1 MGNVKMAIPKTVR
14 VIPDLPAVS
23 KEFDYLIPDDW
34 IETGLASRLRIGSM
48 VRVQLGHRSIGA
60 WVSEINPES
69 DHGVELQPLKKLSSE
84 GPLEEVVDLVRWAAK
99 RWHGPVSRLLKTSSP
114 PKMVK
119 TIPPTRL
126 ARPMSISQN
135 EVVSDAFGS
144 NPAVVRL
151 PPNGDRWPF
160 IRQAVSMGNAL
171 ILLPSVAEVNIVA
184 NRLKRL
190 GVYVGVYNKDWS
202 VGLSGGT
209 IVGSRSAAFA
219 SVKDLGA
226 ILMIDEHDEVFQE
239 ESSPTWHA
247 RDVLLE
253 RSRRED
259 IPCVFVTPIP
269 TPEIRHQVRVISVD
283 QDSEKQG
290 WSKIQVVDPR
300 EDSSAIGGLWPRMT
314 VDALK
319 KAERPVVVLNR
330 TGRSRLLAC
339 GECGDLVTCTECG
352 GAMHQPSQN
361 LLECARYGHSRPV
374 LCSACLSTHMKNLRL
389 GVTRAVEELE
399 ALLNES
405 VTEVT
410 KATTTLDFQKSR
422 IYLGTEAVLHR
433 IDWADLVVFAD
444 FDQELLAKRYRG
456 EEQAMAQLVR
466 AIRLVNTHGDDTGNV
481 IVQSRQPSHGLF
493 RMVSSGDIEAWCR
506 RESNR
511 RELIKYPP
519 FGHLASISG
528 PGSEEFIEGLKALNK
543 VEILGPNEGAW
554 LVKSLDV
561 KELVDS
567 LSRVPRPKERLRIA
581 IDPARF

>member
-1 MGNVKMAIPKTVR
+1 
-14 VIPDLPAVS
+14 
-23 KEFDYLIPDDW
+23 
-34 IETGLASRLRIGSM
+34 
-48 VRVQLGHRSIGA
+48 
-60 WVSEINPES
+60 
-69 DHGVELQPLKKLSSE
+69 
-84 GPLEEVVDLVRWAAK
+84 
-99 RWHGPVSRLLKTSSP
+99 
-114 PKMVK
+114 
-119 TIPPTRL
+119 
-126 ARPMSISQN
+126 
-135 EVVSDAFGS
+135 
-144 NPAVVRL
+144 
-151 PPNGDRWPF
+151 
-160 IRQAVSMGNAL
+160 
-171 ILLPSVAEVNIVA
+171 
-184 NRLKRL
+184 
-190 GVYVGVYNKDWS
+190 
-202 VGLSGGT
+202 
-209 IVGSRSAAFA
+209 
-219 SVKDLGA
+219 
-226 ILMIDEHDEVFQE
+226 
-239 ESSPTWHA
+239 
-247 RDVLLE
+247 
-253 RSRRED
+253 
-259 IPCVFVTPIP
+259 
-269 TPEIRHQVRVISVD
+269 
-283 QDSEKQG
+283 
-290 WSKIQVVDPR
+290 
-300 EDSSAIGGLWPRMT
+300 
-314 VDALK
+314 
-319 KAERPVVVLNR
+319 
-330 TGRSRLLAC
+330 
-339 GECGDLVTCTECG
+339 
-352 GAMHQPSQN
+352 
-361 LLECARYGHSRPV
+361 
-374 LCSACLSTHMKNLRL
+374 MKNLRL

-481 IVQSRQPSHGLF
+481 IVQSRQPTHDLF